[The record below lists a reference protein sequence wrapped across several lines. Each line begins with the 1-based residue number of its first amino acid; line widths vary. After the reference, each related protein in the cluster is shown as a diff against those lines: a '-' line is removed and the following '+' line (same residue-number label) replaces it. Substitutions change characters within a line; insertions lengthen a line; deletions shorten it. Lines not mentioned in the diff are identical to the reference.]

1 MKYIKMLGLAAVAA
15 AALTAFVGAGTASA
29 ETTLCSVTPA
39 GAETACPAGS
49 GYGVETVISSHLV
62 AGTEAVLSGSGEFLQ
77 TKCKK
82 SEINGNIET
91 ATTPFVKITKLL
103 FEECNHPMKVP
114 KNGTLTVHWD
124 AEHNG
129 NVTASEFEIELE
141 AGIRCVLGGTV
152 SSGLTLKGGNPATLE
167 AVNAFI
173 PVISGSFF
181 CPKTIILNARYEVTA
196 PKPLYVARGL

>member
-82 SEINGNIET
+82 SEVNGKIET
-91 ATTPFVKITKLL
+91 ATTPSGKLSTL
-103 FEECNHPMKVP
+103 SFEECNHPVKVLQ
-114 KNGTLTVHWD
+114 KGSLTIHWD

-129 NVTASEFEIELE
+129 NATASGFEVEVQ
-141 AGIRCVLGGTV
+141 AGITCVFGGTV
-152 SSGLTLKGGNPATLE
+152 SSGLTLKGGNPAILE
-167 AVNAFI
+167 AVNASI
-173 PVISGSFF
+173 PVVGGSFF
-181 CPKTIILNARYEVTA
+181 CPKTATWNAKYEVTA
-196 PKPLYVARGL
+196 PKPLYVTKGL